1 MFVHD
6 LIGIG
11 FGPSNLA
18 LAIALEERRQ
28 AGQPLNAL
36 FLEKQPA
43 FAWHQDMLLEH
54 AHMQISFL
62 KDLVTL
68 RNPTSRFTFVNYLHQ
83 KSRLPDFINL
93 KTFFP
98 SRHEFNDYLSW
109 AAAQFDEQC
118 AYGEEVI
125 EVLPET
131 RGGEVALLRVR
142 SRERHGEVRERL
154 TRNLVLGLG
163 GTARI
168 PDTFL
173 PLRGD
178 SRVLH
183 SSGYLRD
190 IAANA
195 EARRIAVI
203 GAGQSAAEIFM
214 DLHGRNPHTQVDLIM
229 RARAIK
235 PADDSPFSNQI
246 FDADFVD
253 HVYGRAQHERDELLR
268 EFWHTNYACPDL
280 DLIEQ
285 IFQVFY
291 RQRVSGRPRHR
302 FLRRHQVA
310 DAQARADGVH
320 LALLDLNGGLE
331 HSVRYDAV
339 VLATGYE
346 RTRHRDLL
354 GALAPHL
361 CDFDIKRDYRLK
373 TRDGFRPK
381 VFLQGACESSHGL
394 SDTLLSLTSVRSGE
408 ICDALLGPASM
419 QSQTFNER
427 PYNMLA

>member
-1 MFVHD
+1 MLVHD

-11 FGPSNLA
+11 FGPSNIA
-18 LAIALEERRQ
+18 LAIALDEQRQ
-28 AGQPLNAL
+28 AGKPLNAL
-36 FLEKQPA
+36 FIEKQPS
-43 FAWHQDMLLEH
+43 FAWHQDMLLGH

-68 RNPTSRFTFVNYLHQ
+68 RNPTSPFTFVNYLHQ

-109 AAAQFDEQC
+109 AAAQFDDQC
-118 AYGEEVI
+118 AYGEEVF
-125 EVLPET
+125 EVLPEL
-131 RGGEVALLRVR
+131 RGHDVTLLRVR
-142 SRERHGEVRERL
+142 SRDRNGEVRERL

-168 PDTFL
+168 PDNFKA
-173 PLRGD
+173 LRGD
-178 SRVLH
+178 SRILH
-183 SSGYLRD
+183 SSTYLRD
-190 IAANA
+190 IARNPA
-195 EARRIAVI
+195 ARRIAVL

-214 DLHGRNPHTQVDLIM
+214 DLHGRHADTEVDLIM

-253 HVYGRAQHERDELLR
+253 HIYSRTPQERDELLR

-280 DLIEQ
+280 ALIEQ

-291 RQRVSGRPRHR
+291 HQRVSGRLRHR
-302 FLRRHQVA
+302 FLRRHQITTV
-310 DAQARADGVH
+310 QSKEDGVR
-320 LALLDLNGGLE
+320 LTLRDLNGGLE
-331 HSVRYDAV
+331 QTVRYDAV

-346 RTRHRDLL
+346 RAQHHELL
-354 GALAPHL
+354 AALTPYL
-361 CDFDIKRDYRLK
+361 QGFETERNYRLK
-373 TRDGFRPK
+373 SQSGFKPQ
-381 VFLQGACESSHGL
+381 VFLQGACEASHGL

-408 ICDALLGPASM
+408 ICEALLVKASPR
-419 QSQTFNER
+419 SQINADELG
-427 PYNMLA
+427 NMLA